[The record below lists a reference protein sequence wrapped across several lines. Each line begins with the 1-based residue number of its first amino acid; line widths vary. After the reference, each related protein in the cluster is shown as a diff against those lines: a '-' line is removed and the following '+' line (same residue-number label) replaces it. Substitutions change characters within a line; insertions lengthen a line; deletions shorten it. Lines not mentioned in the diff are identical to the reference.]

1 MNGTTYSTAQDV
13 VNVYPSVLGC
23 DSTVTTTITVIPV
36 VLNTINTS
44 ICNGETHTEGPS
56 TYTTSGVY
64 EDVYTSAAGCDS
76 VVTTILTVNLTFDI
90 SNEPVIC
97 QGETYSEGTSD
108 YNASGNYTDNY
119 LTVNGCDSII
129 TTILTVNPVAVVTN
143 SISICEGE
151 TYTEG
156 TSIYNT
162 NGTYTDEYLTVN
174 GCDSTVTTILTVNP
188 EFTATNSITICEG
201 ETYSEG
207 TSDYSTSGTYTDD
220 YLSINGCDS
229 TITTLLTVNPILSVT
244 NSVSICQGDVY
255 EEGASDY
262 MTTGSY
268 QDVYTS
274 VQGCD
279 SIVTTELT
287 VNPVYASTNQVA
299 ICDGETHIEGTSFY
313 TTTGTYTDV
322 YLTANGCDSIIITV
336 LEVFSVAT
344 QTNTI
349 TICDGETYIEGIS
362 AYVDQGVYTDL
373 YSTVNGCDS
382 IVTTILT
389 VAPVYSVTNSPSICE
404 GGVYE
409 EGTNTYTEP
418 GTFIDVYSSINGC
431 DSTVTTILSVASQF
445 EVTNTVNICEGES
458 YTEGTTVYN
467 TSGTYENTYPSTIG
481 CDSVVTTILAVSED
495 FEFTNTVSICEGETY
510 IEGTS
515 IYDASGTYTDI
526 YQSILGCDSTI
537 ITELTLNP
545 IYSISNDVFIC
556 DGDDYTEGASVYSVS
571 GVFTDSY
578 TSSLGCDSVVTTVL
592 TVNPEYSTTNSPTI
606 CDSETYT
613 EGASD
618 YTTAG
623 TYTDM
628 YTSIN
633 GCDSIITTILTV
645 NPLLDVTNTVEICD
659 GDTYSE
665 GSSVYSASGVFTDAY
680 TSAAGCDS
688 TVTTVLNV
696 NPIYDITNT
705 SSICVGGA
713 YFEGTSE
720 YTEEGVYTD
729 TYTTISGCD
738 SIITTILS
746 VDSQYEVTN
755 NINICAGEIYTEG
768 SSIYDATGTYTDLYI
783 STLGCDSIVTTVL
796 SVGETFE
803 STVSVAMCEGETY
816 IEGSSIYNATGTY
829 TDTYQTA
836 LGCDSVII
844 TELIVH
850 PDYNTVTDVSIC
862 DGDSYFEQA
871 SEYTAAGTYTDL
883 YASIDGCDS
892 TVTTVLTVN
901 PVFATTN
908 SPTICEGGTY
918 SEGASD
924 YTTAGT
930 YTYMYSSV
938 NGCDSVITT
947 ILTVDTQFSVSVDVE
962 ICDGDSHTEGA
973 SIYTVAGTYDD
984 TYVSTLG
991 CDSVVTTNLTVINCC
1006 IDQFTANDVFICDG
1020 DSYFE
1025 QASEY
1030 TAAGTYTDLYASVD
1044 GCDSTV
1050 TTVLTV
1056 NPVFAIT
1063 NSPTICEGGTYT
1075 EGTSDYTAAGTYTD
1089 MYASVNG
1096 CDSIITTI
1104 LTVDTQFSVSVDVEI
1119 CDGESH
1125 TEGTSVYTLA
1135 GSYDDTYVSTLGCD
1149 SVVTTNLTV
1158 TNCCIDQFSSTDVSI
1173 CDGDSYFE
1181 QASEY
1186 TAAGTYT
1193 DLYASVDGCDSTVTT
1208 VLTVNP
1214 VFAAT
1219 NSPTICEGGT
1229 YTEGTSD
1236 YTAAGTY
1243 TDMYASVNGCDSIIT
1258 TILTVDTQFSVSVD
1272 VEICDGESHTE
1283 GTSVY
1288 TVAGTYDDTY
1298 ISSLGCDSVV
1308 TTNLTVINCCIDQ
1321 FTTNDVSI
1329 CDGDS
1334 YFEQASEYTAAGTY
1348 TDLYA
1353 SANGCDST
1361 VTTSLSIIPLE
1372 FTTNNISICEGTSYF
1387 EGTSEYSIAGS
1398 YNDIYVSVNGCDS
1411 TVTTI
1416 LSIDQ
1421 VITSTNVIEL
1431 CEGESYT
1438 EGIST
1443 YDVTGIYTDSYISVQ
1458 GCDSTVT
1465 TDLTINPEAQ
1475 TLVTITLCE
1484 GETYT
1489 EGGNVYSAEGTY
1501 FDLYQ
1506 TINGCDSTVTTIV
1519 GVNEIHDF
1527 TNFVT
1532 ITDGEVYFEGDNEYT
1547 ESGSYLD
1554 VYENIFVCDSTIT
1567 TILTVNASYDVTNTL
1582 SICDGDIYLEG
1593 TSEYINS
1600 GTYLD
1605 LYTSVLGTDSTV
1617 TTILTVNPSP
1627 TITNTITICDGESY
1641 TEGSSIYNQTGTYT
1655 DIYTT
1660 TLGCDSTVITELTVV
1675 DVLATTNDISLCA
1688 GESYSEGTSIY
1699 DETGTYT
1706 DLYTSLL
1713 GCDSLVTTVLVINEA
1728 FISPNFIVLC
1738 AGEVYDEGTSTYDI
1752 SGTYENIYTSA
1763 SGCDSLVITEL
1774 LILDTDISSNDVE
1787 ICAGGSYSE
1796 GTSVYSVTG
1805 TYEDVYQD
1813 IDGCDS
1819 LVVTNLT
1826 VLPEIEQTNNVEICL
1841 GSTFTE
1847 GTSTYEAAGTYTESY
1862 QTAEGCDSLV
1872 ITILVI
1878 SDFITN
1884 TVLATIC
1891 EGQAYNEGVDIYTES
1906 GIYNATY
1913 STSTGCDSL
1922 VITNLTV
1929 LPIEY
1934 FTNVIT
1940 ICEGETYSEGTSNYS
1955 SDGTY
1960 TDIYQTILG
1969 CDSIVTTELTV
1980 LEISTSTN
1988 SVAICEGE
1996 TYYEDTAEYTAT
2008 GLYTDVYSSAQGCD
2022 SIVITNL
2029 TVHPLESSSNTV
2041 NICAGETYI
2050 EGSSSYTST
2059 GIYTDVY
2066 PSVNGCDSTVT
2077 TLLTVNQNVSTDLS
2091 MTVCEG
2097 APLPDLGIYFDEPN
2111 NRFVDSLSTTSGC
2124 DSLIFTYLEYIDPQ
2138 VLLPESISIC
2148 EGQSFVASLA
2158 GIADDFIIT
2167 WSTGSSEEDETFSE
2181 EGEYWVEVTSL
2192 NCSASDTIVIHVHE
2206 IPFIPETELDL
2217 CIGST
2222 RTINL
2227 PEENGNVTWSDGTE
2241 GDEIIVSEPG
2251 IYTANVQNAC
2261 GAFIYEYDLALTD
2274 CSCTIYIPNAF
2285 TADSDNI
2292 NDVFYVAHD
2301 CDFVEYELFIFNRW
2315 GEVVFQSKDPD
2326 AFWQGDHQ
2334 NGNHFVPLGVYNYL
2348 LKYSSKDIENRVA
2361 ADKIYGSVTIVR

>member
-1 MNGTTYSTAQDV
+1 MEPTYSTTAQDVVNVYTSVLGCDSTVTTTIVVNPLVTFNESVTICDGETATVNGTDYTTAQDVVNVYTSVLGCDSTVTTTIVVNPLVTFNESVTICDGETATVNGTDYTTAQDVVNVYPSVLGCDSTVTTTIVVNPLVTFNESVTICDGETATVNGTDYTTAQDVVNVYTSVLGCDSTVTTTIVVNPLVTFNESVTICDGETATVNGTDYTTAQDV

-44 ICNGETHTEGPS
+44 ICNGETHTEGTS

-755 NINICAGEIYTEG
+755 NINICAGETYTEG

-816 IEGSSIYNATGTY
+816 IEGTSIYNATGTY

-850 PDYNTVTDVSIC
+850 PEYNTV
-862 DGDSYFEQA
+862 
-871 SEYTAAGTYTDL
+871 
-883 YASIDGCDS
+883 
-892 TVTTVLTVN
+892 
-901 PVFATTN
+901 
-908 SPTICEGGTY
+908 
-918 SEGASD
+918 
-924 YTTAGT
+924 
-930 YTYMYSSV
+930 
-938 NGCDSVITT
+938 
-947 ILTVDTQFSVSVDVE
+947 
-962 ICDGDSHTEGA
+962 
-973 SIYTVAGTYDD
+973 
-984 TYVSTLG
+984 
-991 CDSVVTTNLTVINCC
+991 
-1006 IDQFTANDVFICDG
+1006 
-1020 DSYFE
+1020 
-1025 QASEY
+1025 
-1030 TAAGTYTDLYASVD
+1030 
-1044 GCDSTV
+1044 
-1050 TTVLTV
+1050 
-1056 NPVFAIT
+1056 
-1063 NSPTICEGGTYT
+1063 
-1075 EGTSDYTAAGTYTD
+1075 
-1089 MYASVNG
+1089 
-1096 CDSIITTI
+1096 
-1104 LTVDTQFSVSVDVEI
+1104 
-1119 CDGESH
+1119 
-1125 TEGTSVYTLA
+1125 
-1135 GSYDDTYVSTLGCD
+1135 
-1149 SVVTTNLTV
+1149 
-1158 TNCCIDQFSSTDVSI
+1158 TDVSI

-1214 VFAAT
+1214 VFATT

-1229 YTEGTSD
+1229 YSEGASD
-1236 YTAAGTY
+1236 YT
-1243 TDMYASVNGCDSIIT
+1243 DCW
-1258 TILTVDTQFSVSVD
+1258 
-1272 VEICDGESHTE
+1272 
-1283 GTSVY
+1283 
-1288 TVAGTYDDTY
+1288 
-1298 ISSLGCDSVV
+1298 
-1308 TTNLTVINCCIDQ
+1308 
-1321 FTTNDVSI
+1321 
-1329 CDGDS
+1329 
-1334 YFEQASEYTAAGTY
+1334 
-1348 TDLYA
+1348 
-1353 SANGCDST
+1353 
-1361 VTTSLSIIPLE
+1361 
-1372 FTTNNISICEGTSYF
+1372 
-1387 EGTSEYSIAGS
+1387 
-1398 YNDIYVSVNGCDS
+1398 
-1411 TVTTI
+1411 
-1416 LSIDQ
+1416 
-1421 VITSTNVIEL
+1421 
-1431 CEGESYT
+1431 
-1438 EGIST
+1438 
-1443 YDVTGIYTDSYISVQ
+1443 
-1458 GCDSTVT
+1458 
-1465 TDLTINPEAQ
+1465 
-1475 TLVTITLCE
+1475 
-1484 GETYT
+1484 
-1489 EGGNVYSAEGTY
+1489 NVYRY
-1501 FDLYQ
+1501 VRF
-1506 TINGCDSTVTTIV
+1506 
-1519 GVNEIHDF
+1519 
-1527 TNFVT
+1527 
-1532 ITDGEVYFEGDNEYT
+1532 
-1547 ESGSYLD
+1547 
-1554 VYENIFVCDSTIT
+1554 
-1567 TILTVNASYDVTNTL
+1567 
-1582 SICDGDIYLEG
+1582 
-1593 TSEYINS
+1593 
-1600 GTYLD
+1600 
-1605 LYTSVLGTDSTV
+1605 
-1617 TTILTVNPSP
+1617 
-1627 TITNTITICDGESY
+1627 
-1641 TEGSSIYNQTGTYT
+1641 
-1655 DIYTT
+1655 
-1660 TLGCDSTVITELTVV
+1660 
-1675 DVLATTNDISLCA
+1675 
-1688 GESYSEGTSIY
+1688 
-1699 DETGTYT
+1699 
-1706 DLYTSLL
+1706 
-1713 GCDSLVTTVLVINEA
+1713 
-1728 FISPNFIVLC
+1728 
-1738 AGEVYDEGTSTYDI
+1738 
-1752 SGTYENIYTSA
+1752 
-1763 SGCDSLVITEL
+1763 
-1774 LILDTDISSNDVE
+1774 
-1787 ICAGGSYSE
+1787 
-1796 GTSVYSVTG
+1796 
-1805 TYEDVYQD
+1805 
-1813 IDGCDS
+1813 
-1819 LVVTNLT
+1819 
-1826 VLPEIEQTNNVEICL
+1826 
-1841 GSTFTE
+1841 
-1847 GTSTYEAAGTYTESY
+1847 
-1862 QTAEGCDSLV
+1862 
-1872 ITILVI
+1872 
-1878 SDFITN
+1878 
-1884 TVLATIC
+1884 C
-1891 EGQAYNEGVDIYTES
+1891 E
-1906 GIYNATY
+1906 
-1913 STSTGCDSL
+1913 
-1922 VITNLTV
+1922 
-1929 LPIEY
+1929 
-1934 FTNVIT
+1934 
-1940 ICEGETYSEGTSNYS
+1940 
-1955 SDGTY
+1955 
-1960 TDIYQTILG
+1960 
-1969 CDSIVTTELTV
+1969 
-1980 LEISTSTN
+1980 
-1988 SVAICEGE
+1988 
-1996 TYYEDTAEYTAT
+1996 
-2008 GLYTDVYSSAQGCD
+2008 
-2022 SIVITNL
+2022 
-2029 TVHPLESSSNTV
+2029 
-2041 NICAGETYI
+2041 
-2050 EGSSSYTST
+2050 
-2059 GIYTDVY
+2059 
-2066 PSVNGCDSTVT
+2066 
-2077 TLLTVNQNVSTDLS
+2077 
-2091 MTVCEG
+2091 
-2097 APLPDLGIYFDEPN
+2097 
-2111 NRFVDSLSTTSGC
+2111 
-2124 DSLIFTYLEYIDPQ
+2124 
-2138 VLLPESISIC
+2138 
-2148 EGQSFVASLA
+2148 
-2158 GIADDFIIT
+2158 
-2167 WSTGSSEEDETFSE
+2167 
-2181 EGEYWVEVTSL
+2181 WV
-2192 NCSASDTIVIHVHE
+2192 
-2206 IPFIPETELDL
+2206 
-2217 CIGST
+2217 
-2222 RTINL
+2222 
-2227 PEENGNVTWSDGTE
+2227 
-2241 GDEIIVSEPG
+2241 
-2251 IYTANVQNAC
+2251 
-2261 GAFIYEYDLALTD
+2261 
-2274 CSCTIYIPNAF
+2274 
-2285 TADSDNI
+2285 
-2292 NDVFYVAHD
+2292 
-2301 CDFVEYELFIFNRW
+2301 
-2315 GEVVFQSKDPD
+2315 
-2326 AFWQGDHQ
+2326 
-2334 NGNHFVPLGVYNYL
+2334 
-2348 LKYSSKDIENRVA
+2348 
-2361 ADKIYGSVTIVR
+2361 